1 MQCLWRVATEEGN
14 LKATIIASVMGFFG
28 FGEGN
33 KLIKAILFP
42 KDPGEIA
49 ERLRKIETG
58 EAVDEIVAL
67 IKDLQG
73 KDYETFMFEEAE
85 IAQNVREK
93 LGVNVEVVKPSEA
106 GDLLRGNL
114 EKFAVE
120 VGFVK
125 EPGEVRQWFH
135 RVSMELT
142 KMRVKRAGEKRD
154 LVAAQAIQTVD
165 DLDKTLNLFVGRV
178 REWYGLHFPELDR
191 LVEKHETYARL
202 VANLGRREN
211 FTLENL
217 KGEGLP
223 QAKAEEIFEA
233 AQKSMGAELEDED
246 LEQIQVM
253 CKNTLVL
260 YDVRHSLEN
269 YLDSTMDGVAPNVR
283 ALAGSL
289 LGARLIALAGGLSNL
304 AKMPASTIQV
314 LGAEKALFRSLRS
327 GARPPKHG
335 IIFQHPS
342 IHEAKRWQRG
352 KVARTL
358 AGKLA
363 IAARIDAFS
372 GKDMGDKLK
381 EDLEKR
387 IKDVQARY
395 EKPPPPSPPP
405 PHKKAPMKRMWRRGK
420 RGHRS

>member
-1 MQCLWRVATEEGN
+1 M
-14 LKATIIASVMGFFG
+14 KATIIESVVGFFG
-28 FGEGN
+28 FGETN
-33 KLIKAILFP
+33 KLIQAVLFP
-42 KDPGEIA
+42 KDPEEIA
-49 ERLRKIETG
+49 ERLRKIEAG
-58 EAVDEIVAL
+58 EVVDEIITLV
-67 IKDLQG
+67 KNLQG
-73 KDYETFMFEEAE
+73 KGYETFVFEEAE
-85 IAQNVREK
+85 IAQKVREK
-93 LGVNVEVVKPSEA
+93 MGINVEVVKPSEA

-114 EKFAVE
+114 DKFAVE

-125 EPGEVRQWFH
+125 EPGEIREWLH

-165 DLDKTLNLFVGRV
+165 DLDKTLNLFMGRV

-211 FTLENL
+211 FTPEKL
-217 KGEGLP
+217 KEEGLP
-223 QAKAEEIFEA
+223 QAKAEEIFKA
-233 AQKSMGAELEDED
+233 TQTSMGAELEDGD
-246 LEQIQVM
+246 IGQIQVM
-253 CKNTLVL
+253 CKNTLAL
-260 YDVRHSLEN
+260 YDVRHALEN
-269 YLDSTMDGVAPNVR
+269 YLDSTMEGVAPNVR

-289 LGARLIALAGGLSNL
+289 LGARLIALAGGLNNL

-358 AGKLA
+358 AGRLA

-372 GKDMGDKLK
+372 GKYMGDKLK

-387 IKDVQARY
+387 IRDIQARY
-395 EKPPPPSPPP
+395 EKPPPPSLPAPP
-405 PHKKAPMKRMWRRGK
+405 KKAPMKKMWRRGK
-420 RGHRS
+420 RGRRG